1 MRQYINKVKNFGL
14 LINEQTNNNLL
25 STKEQEIIDDILSL
39 NENINFKD
47 VINKIKDYS
56 KKGLIT
62 TATLT
67 SLLRKG
73 LITTAI
79 LTSLLSNNAFSKE
92 QKKEIENSIKIENQI
107 DNEFLNLKELEKI
120 IKKEGFEKTAGTP
133 SFSGFDKFKIY
144 RAIGEN
150 HTGAAN
156 LALARAKKPI
166 RSFEFSRKINGN
178 VEVLI
183 VVPYK

>member
-120 IKKEGFEKTAGTP
+120 IKKFFIRPHK
-133 SFSGFDKFKIY
+133 KI
-144 RAIGEN
+144 I
-150 HTGAAN
+150 
-156 LALARAKKPI
+156 LK
-166 RSFEFSRKINGN
+166 
-178 VEVLI
+178 LI
-183 VVPYK
+183 KNITMI

>member
-1 MRQYINKVKNFGL
+1 MSKEMRQYINKVKNFGL
-14 LINEQTNNNLL
+14 LINEQKNNNLL

-47 VINKIKDYS
+47 IINKIKDYS
-56 KKGLIT
+56 K
-62 TATLT
+62 
-67 SLLRKG
+67 KG

-79 LTSLLSNNAFSKE
+79 LTSLLSNNAFSQE
-92 QKKEIENSIKIENQI
+92 QKKEIENSVKIENQI

-150 HTGAAN
+150 HTGAAA
-156 LALARAKKPI
+156 LAKARAKKPI

>member
-1 MRQYINKVKNFGL
+1 MSKEMRQYINKVKNFGL

-62 TATLT
+62 TA
-67 SLLRKG
+67 
-73 LITTAI
+73 I
-79 LTSLLSNNAFSKE
+79 LTSLLSNNAFSQE
-92 QKKEIENSIKIENQI
+92 QKKEIENSVKIENQI

-120 IKKEGFEKTAGTP
+120 IKKEGFEKTPGTP

-150 HTGAAN
+150 HAGAAN
-156 LALARAKKPI
+156 LANARAKNPI

>member
-1 MRQYINKVKNFGL
+1 MSKEMRQYINKVKNFGL
-14 LINEQTNNNLL
+14 LINEQKNNNLL

-47 VINKIKDYS
+47 IINKIKDYS
-56 KKGLIT
+56 K
-62 TATLT
+62 
-67 SLLRKG
+67 KG

-79 LTSLLSNNAFSKE
+79 LTSLLSNNAFSQE
-92 QKKEIENSIKIENQI
+92 QKKEIENSVKIENQI

-120 IKKEGFEKTAGTP
+120 IKKEGFEKTAGTQ

-166 RSFEFSRKINGN
+166 RSFQFSRKINGN